1 MILQRTKSNSL
12 TSISVKPT
20 TRSVRSKRK
29 RRRRNEHRNIY
40 IKHSHTARNDSLL
53 RVRTVLRGGTFSLQL
68 SGVPLLLRQ
77 TSEGCKRPRRS
88 CGTFKKL
95 SPRRIVAPQKEI
107 TPCAPHSHFS
117 LSACQKANRASR
129 RADLET
135 CRGFTILEPPT
146 NGKCLCAMRRIRRGT
161 RFRGKGRFA

>member
-117 LSACQKANRASR
+117 LSPAKRPTARQGVPIWKRVAGLRSWNRR
-129 RADLET
+129 RME
-135 CRGFTILEPPT
+135 
-146 NGKCLCAMRRIRRGT
+146 NVCARCGE
-161 RFRGKGRFA
+161 